1 MTTHSQALQP
11 VIESRAREHS
21 LEIWLDTH
29 SDLAA
34 LALLGLGFVFRL
46 RAAWG
51 VFLNPDEALH
61 FFIANQSSWAL
72 AYRASLTMAH
82 PPLLIFLLYA
92 WRNVGTSEFVLRF
105 PSLLAGTAFCWIFF
119 KWLSHLFGKSVALTG
134 LTFASLLPPLV
145 LLSAEVRQYELM
157 LLFAISA
164 AYFLEKALASNS
176 AGFMLLSSAFTCLS
190 MLSHYS
196 GFLFAATLGIYAI
209 SRIVAQTTPAKV
221 VIAWVAAQAA
231 ALGLAIFL
239 YVTHISR
246 IKRTTMA
253 EQAFESWLR
262 KSYYH
267 PGHGGPLV
275 FIVARSFSFFQYLL
289 GQFVVGDI
297 AGLLFIAGIVFLL
310 QKRVSL
316 PSASPTARQ
325 LAFLLILPFAIN
337 CLAGL
342 FDVYPYGGT
351 RHSVFLAM
359 FANPGI
365 SLCVAGIT
373 QQRKLRSI
381 ATAAVIVLLCF
392 AFPSVRHPYISRADQ
407 KREQMEQAVRFVQE
421 QMPPPTPLFVDYE
434 SGIMLG
440 HYLCE
445 QKPVVYNS
453 SIPGFLV
460 FECGGRRIIS
470 TLHDL
475 WAFAPQTFLQQW
487 SDLVHNGNF
496 QSGET
501 VWVGQVGWIV
511 TLDDTLR
518 EKFPEFRDLQ
528 TSAFGNN
535 IRFFSITVGQPL
547 PAVIPPDQEPEV
559 N

>member
-1 MTTHSQALQP
+1 MMSHSQVLQP
-11 VIESRAREHS
+11 GITSRAWNDSFES
-21 LEIWLDTH
+21 WLEAY

-34 LALLGLGFVFRL
+34 LALLGLGFVFRV

-51 VFLNPDEALH
+51 VCLNPDEALH

-72 AYRASLTMAH
+72 AYKASLTMAH
-82 PPLLIFLLYA
+82 PPLLIFLLYV
-92 WRNVGTSEFVLRF
+92 WRSAGTSEFVLRL
-105 PSLLAGTAFCWIFF
+105 PLILAGTAFCWVFF
-119 KWLSHLFGKSVALTG
+119 KWMNQLFGKSVALTG

-145 LLSAEVRQYELM
+145 LLSAEVRQYELL

-164 AYFLEKALASNS
+164 AYFVEKAFAANS
-176 AGFMLLSSAFTCLS
+176 AGFMLLSSAFTYLS

-196 GFLFAATLGIYAI
+196 GFLFTAALGIYTLW
-209 SRIVAQTTPAKV
+209 RITTRTTAARV
-221 VIAWVAAQAA
+221 VMAWVTGQAG

-239 YVTHISR
+239 YKTHISR
-246 IKRTTMA
+246 IKGTTMA

-275 FIVARSFSFFQYLL
+275 FIVVRSFSLFQYLL
-289 GQFVVGDI
+289 GQSVVGDI
-297 AGLLFIAGIVFLL
+297 AGLMFIAGIVVLL
-310 QKRVSL
+310 WKRVSL
-316 PSASPTARQ
+316 LNSGPTIHQ
-325 LAFLLILPFAIN
+325 LAVFLILPFAIN
-337 CLAGL
+337 CLAGF

-359 FANPGI
+359 FAIPGI

-373 QQRKLRSI
+373 KQRKLWGI
-381 ATAAVIVLLCF
+381 VAAALIGLLGF
-392 AFPSVRHPYISRADQ
+392 AFPSVRHPYISRTDQ
-407 KREQMEQAVRFVQE
+407 QRGQMDHAVRFVQE
-421 QMPPPTPLFVDYE
+421 ELPPAAPIFVDYE

-445 QKPVVYNS
+445 QKQVVYDN

-460 FECGGRRIIS
+460 FDCGGHRIVS
-470 TLHDL
+470 MLHDL
-475 WAFAPQTFLQQW
+475 WAFTPQTFFQQW
-487 SDLVHNGNF
+487 RDLVHNGNF
-496 QSGET
+496 QPGET

-518 EKFPEFRDLQ
+518 RKFPEFHDLQ
-528 TSAFGNN
+528 TSSFGNN
-535 IRFFSITVGQPL
+535 IRFFRLAVGQPM
-547 PAVIPPDQEPEV
+547 PAVVSPDQEREV
-559 N
+559 D